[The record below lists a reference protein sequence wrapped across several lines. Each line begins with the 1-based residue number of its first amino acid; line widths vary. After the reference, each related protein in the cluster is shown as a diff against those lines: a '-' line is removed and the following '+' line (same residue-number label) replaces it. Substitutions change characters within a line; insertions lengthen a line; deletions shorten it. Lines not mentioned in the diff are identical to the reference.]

1 MAVLNEEQRML
12 RDAAEG
18 WVRDRAPVTA
28 LRTLRQGPP
37 APGHDPAL
45 YAEMAAMGWTG
56 ILAAEDHG
64 GSDLGLLTMG
74 VVAEQL
80 GRHLVASPL
89 VSSAVGAVAALR
101 LGGNPA
107 LADEWLPAIVEGR
120 AVLAL
125 AIDEGPR
132 HAPAK
137 PGLTAVRDGER
148 WRLSGCKRPVIHGL
162 AATALLVSAATPD
175 GVALFLVPVGTPGLS
190 VAPLREIDVRG
201 AALCHVDGVVVGE
214 GARLPAPDLLD
225 PVLDRVRAV
234 LAAEMLGTAAQAF
247 DTTLDYLKT
256 RMQFGQIIGRFQALQ
271 HRAAALYGE
280 LELTRSAVEAAL
292 VALDDGA
299 PDATSHVSVAKALAG
314 DLARRMGAEMIQLHG
329 GIGMTDEHDAGLY
342 LKRGRVLDMSYGD
355 AAFHRER
362 YALLNGY

>member
-12 RDAAEG
+12 RDAAEA

-28 LRTLRQGPP
+28 LRALRQGTP

-45 YAEMAAMGWTG
+45 YAEMAEMGWTG
-56 ILAAEDHG
+56 ILAGEDHG

-74 VVAEQL
+74 IVAEQL
-80 GRHLVASPL
+80 GRHLVTSPL
-89 VSSAVGAVAALR
+89 VSSGVGAVSALR
-101 LGGNPA
+101 LGGAPV

-132 HAPAK
+132 HDPAA
-137 PGLTAVRDGER
+137 PGLTAAREGGG
-148 WRLSGCKRPVIHGL
+148 WRLSGAKRPVINGL
-162 AATALLVSAATPD
+162 AAHAFLVSAATPD
-175 GVALFLVPVGTPGLS
+175 GVALFLVDAGAPGLTI
-190 VAPLREIDVRG
+190 APLKEIDVRG
-201 AALCHVDGVVVGE
+201 AALCHFDGVMVAE
-214 GARLPAPDLLD
+214 DARLSTPGLLD
-225 PVLDRVRAV
+225 GVLDRVRAV
-234 LAAEMLGTAAQAF
+234 VAAEMLGTAAQAF

-292 VALDDGA
+292 AALDDAA
-299 PDATSHVSVAKALAG
+299 PDAASLVSVAKALAG
-314 DLARRMGAEMIQLHG
+314 DLVRRMGAEMIQLHG

-355 AAFHRER
+355 VAFHRER